1 MPTLEVF
8 AVSEMQ
14 ATIRTKAKPSPCV
27 SHSDMAID
35 CCLTWELD
43 QYSFR
48 AAHLVLSY
56 RTASM
61 DEVTVMDRLDCNW
74 NPVCTLEQIAD
85 HFLDHIVQCRI
96 SVTGVENVLLHSLYP
111 MENTHTEAETT
122 ILALG
127 LHPT

>member
-1 MPTLEVF
+1 MPTLEIS

-14 ATIRTKAKPSPCV
+14 ATVRTSKAVFK
-27 SHSDMAID
+27 SDKAID
-35 CCLTWELD
+35 CCRTWEPA
-43 QYSFR
+43 QYSFP
-48 AAHLVLSY
+48 ASHLVSSY
-56 RTASM
+56 CTAST
-61 DEVTVMDRLDCNW
+61 DEVIALDLLGCNW
-74 NPVCTLEQIAD
+74 DPVCTLEQIAD